1 MKSKLILILALLLGT
16 LACGVSTPTPAPS
29 NVAAQEEPTATFT
42 PEPAKIN
49 AAPEVKDE
57 EPASTATF
65 TPEHPDC
72 VELLTPLDKV
82 ELPAEGKVTFTWT
95 ALDEAELYILNFIFP
110 DGLAL
115 EFETAETS
123 KNRYMEAF
131 SMHPAYTQSGEHQW
145 NVSALNAA
153 GEEICSSD
161 FFIFTKPQT
170 QSNGSN
176 GGGGG
181 GNQCPPGMSGIPPF
195 CTISGPG

>member
-72 VELLTPLDKV
+72 VELL
-82 ELPAEGKVTFTWT
+82 LP
-95 ALDEAELYILNFIFP
+95 
-110 DGLAL
+110 
-115 EFETAETS
+115 S
-123 KNRYMEAF
+123 
-131 SMHPAYTQSGEHQW
+131 
-145 NVSALNAA
+145 
-153 GEEICSSD
+153 
-161 FFIFTKPQT
+161 TK
-170 QSNGSN
+170 SNS
-176 GGGGG
+176 
-181 GNQCPPGMSGIPPF
+181 PPREK
-195 CTISGPG
+195 

>member
-29 NVAAQEEPTATFT
+29 NDAAQEDPTATFT

-57 EPASTATF
+57 KPASTATF

-131 SMHPAYTQSGEHQW
+131 SMHPAYNQGGEHQW
-145 NVSALNAA
+145 NVTTLNAD
-153 GEEICSSD
+153 GEEICNSD
-161 FFIFTKPQT
+161 FFTFTKPTNAPQD
-170 QSNGSN
+170 GSDGDSGDGSCTGFGCN
-176 GGGGG
+176 TGG
-181 GNQCPPGMSGIPPF
+181 
-195 CTISGPG
+195 TD